1 MAKKVPDVFST
12 HSAARFCRVT
22 PMTIIRWIDEG
33 RIKAYK
39 TPGGHRRIMRA
50 DLEDFCRR
58 SSIPME
64 WEEHASDDGTIRVLV
79 IDDEAEAA
87 EAILDALLDQV
98 EDAEQG
104 AWKVER
110 TDNAFDGGRLLASF
124 RPHVVFLDLGL
135 PGVDIERVAESI
147 RQDPATQ
154 SSRLVGI
161 AADGAL
167 QTVDVDAIIARP
179 IAAREVKRATGPLP
193 DLSKLRR

>member
-1 MAKKVPDVFST
+1 VFST
-12 HSAARFCRVT
+12 HSAAKFCRVT

-58 SSIPME
+58 SNIPME
-64 WEEHASDDGTIRVLV
+64 WEEHAADDGTVRVLV
-79 IDDEAEAA
+79 IDDEPEAA
-87 EAILDALLDQV
+87 DAILDALVD
-98 EDAEQG
+98 EAEAGAKG
-104 AWKVER
+104 AWKLEH

-124 RPHVVFLDLGL
+124 RPHIVFLDLEL

-147 RQDPATQ
+147 RTDPATQ
-154 SSRLVGI
+154 GSRLVGI
-161 AADGAL
+161 AADRAL
-167 QTVDVDAIIARP
+167 QQVDVDAVIARP